1 MRNSPWELQLEKL
14 ILRNSF
20 WENNFKKI
28 ILRKSSWETHF
39 QKLIFRNTILRN
51 LLLETHIEKHI
62 YCRQNNYFGSKTSS
76 YIKGRMLNIFVIYN
90 LFLLCFPPG
99 LVFQSPCKMAPPQ
112 ESCHPPTSG
121 TSAAPPSFPSCHVPD
136 ACCSRPPAGIQGHAA
151 GGRESD
157 PKTFHVVCFYT
168 ANIDTHT
175 SHVCYVEWF
184 SVEKKNTDPVRICD
198 IFRKRS
204 NVYII
209 VFEKKNRGPLAANLR
224 FLNKKNVLY

>member
-51 LLLETHIEKHI
+51 LLSETHIEKHI

-90 LFLLCFPPG
+90 LFLLCFPQVWFSNRRAKWRRHKKVATLQHPG
-99 LVFQSPCKMAPPQ
+99 PLLPHHHSHRAMYQTPAAVALPRAYKAMQLEGGKVTLRPSM
-112 ESCHPPTSG
+112 S
-121 TSAAPPSFPSCHVPD
+121 SAFTPL
-136 ACCSRPPAGIQGHAA
+136 
-151 GGRESD
+151 
-157 PKTFHVVCFYT
+157 TL
-168 ANIDTHT
+168 THT
-175 SHVCYVEWF
+175 QATCATS
-184 SVEKKNTDPVRICD
+184 SDSP
-198 IFRKRS
+198 
-204 NVYII
+204 
-209 VFEKKNRGPLAANLR
+209 
-224 FLNKKNVLY
+224 